1 MVDRL
6 LTCVPELRPCLER
19 RWRKTAQCSGVPD
32 REKCIVFSS
41 ITAADIPADHE
52 LRGTRMLRA
61 LLDFAETG
69 KLAPGSPIGGFDSPF
84 EGCYPGAIRFGATA
98 SKSVRRSPETGLPS
112 FVMCAGWILRVSSR
126 LHYVSG
132 RTRAWLKMQV
142 CLADDP
148 GPAAS
153 ICN

>member
-1 MVDRL
+1 
-6 LTCVPELRPCLER
+6 
-19 RWRKTAQCSGVPD
+19 
-32 REKCIVFSS
+32 
-41 ITAADIPADHE
+41 
-52 LRGTRMLRA
+52 MLRA

-69 KLAPGSPIGGFDSPF
+69 KLAPGSSIGGFDSPF

-112 FVMCAGWILRVSSR
+112 FVMRAGWILRVSSR

-142 CLADDP
+142 PSERSRPCRVDLQLAHPMISLRDL
-148 GPAAS
+148 S
-153 ICN
+153 NRRSRM